1 MSVFLINK
9 HNLGDLDDVVKARKN
24 LGIISVY
31 DPNNVN
37 ITGGSISVDNL
48 CLVPPQG
55 CNVENY
61 YMMSDSNGC
70 GSWRQRTLEDLHYE
84 IPISTFSNDVPY
96 LTEEFVLNSL
106 LQSDCNLS
114 DLSDTVASVCN
125 LGLSFLLGSNRT
137 IQSKIYKE
145 FNNLI
150 MDNQII
156 TEDFEIRG
164 NLIYPQAN
172 LPVNNIISFDRSFKM
187 VSFEIIND
195 KEQIFNNNVILYGT
209 KKPVSANLLKDVYS
223 NINLRVNSLNNTIDS
238 LVTGSFYTRKD
249 LNLSDVNN
257 TELARSNLGFGSYI
271 VNNSTLKV
279 GDLYALNSFT
289 MSDFNLYDIGVDRLE
304 GTVLTSDDYGRGTWQ
319 KLPIATFSNY
329 GIVGISMDFI
339 NDAVQT
345 YDQVVP
351 TVSALREYFNN
362 DKTGRLTQLDNQIT
376 TIQNG
381 YLNINNRFSEYRDLA
396 TVHRNE
402 LLDNLNIKTS
412 NIQDFPTVISA
423 FDDDVGYLKTENNLR
438 ELVGPTL
445 HLVQSNLAFSA
456 VARSGEYN
464 DLLNIPYSFSEYVLR
479 ASNLLDIDSMEARS
493 NLGLGNF
500 ATMDSSDVLIEGG
513 SLKFITS
520 IQTDEFI
527 FTSNM
532 PNFDTLSNT
541 IFLKANNVGGT
552 AVWAPLPYASFNQV
566 GILKLVTDYWD
577 QYSDDSTYSSTLVN
591 SNFNNLN
598 SNFNAFRTLINEK
611 LDEPNLEIDGDLIV
625 GGNIRGNPDSVRIDA
640 DLSVSGTLTIE
651 SLSNENSLLYINGQ
665 GEVNQTMKVKKNH
678 GTSCGLTFEPDGDID
693 FKFRISV
700 EGTKF
705 IIAKQGVVGTSTAFI
720 TKHIFR

>member
-9 HNLGDLDDVVKARKN
+9 HNLGDIDDVVKARKN
-24 LGIISVY
+24 LGIFSVY

-37 ITGGSISVDNL
+37 ITGGSIGVDKF
-48 CLVPPQG
+48 CLFPPHG

-70 GSWRQRTLEDLHYE
+70 GSWRERTLDDLHSE
-84 IPISTFSNDVPY
+84 ILISTFSNDVPY
-96 LTEEFVLNSL
+96 LTREFVENSF
-106 LQSDCNLS
+106 LQSASNLS
-114 DLSDTVASVCN
+114 DLSDTMASVSN
-125 LGLSFLLGSNRT
+125 LGLAFLLGPNRT

-187 VSFEIIND
+187 VSFEIMND

-249 LNLSDVNN
+249 LNLSDVNSS
-257 TELARSNLGFGSYI
+257 ERARSNLGFGSYI
-271 VNNSTLKV
+271 IDNSTLKV

-289 MSDFNLYDIGVDRLE
+289 LSEFDLGVDRLE

-329 GIVGISMDFI
+329 GIVGISMDFL
-339 NDAVQT
+339 NDTVET

-351 TVSALREYFNN
+351 TVNALREYFNN
-362 DKTGRLTQLDNQIT
+362 SENGRLTQLDNQIT
-376 TIQNG
+376 TIRNG
-381 YLNINNRFSEYRDLA
+381 FLNINNRFSEYRDLA
-396 TVHRNE
+396 PAHRNT
-402 LLDNLNIKTS
+402 LLDNLNIQTN
-412 NIQDFPTVISA
+412 NIQNFPTVISA
-423 FDDDVGYLKTENNLR
+423 FDDDVGYLKTENNLS
-438 ELVGPTL
+438 ELVGLEL
-445 HLVQSNLAFSA
+445 HIVQSNLAFSA
-456 VARSGEYN
+456 VAVSGEYS
-464 DLLNIPYSFSEYVLR
+464 DLLNIPSSFSDYVLR
-479 ASNLLDIDSMEARS
+479 ASNLLDIDSVEARS

-500 ATMDSSDVLIEGG
+500 ATMDSGDVLIEGG
-513 SLKFITS
+513 ILRSINS

-532 PNFDTLSNT
+532 PNYNTLSNI
-541 IFLKANNVGGT
+541 IFLKANDVAGT

-577 QYSDDSTYSSTLVN
+577 QHSDDSTYSSTLVH
-591 SNFNNLN
+591 SNLYELN

-611 LDEPNLEIDGDLIV
+611 LDESDLEIDGDLIV
-625 GGNIRGNPDSVRIDA
+625 GGNIRGNPHTVRID
-640 DLSVSGTLTIE
+640 DNLSVSGTLTIE
-651 SLSNENSLLYINGQ
+651 SLSNENSLLYIDGQ
-665 GEVNQTMKVKKNH
+665 GAVNQSMKVKQNS
-678 GTSCGLTFEPDGDID
+678 GTSCGLTFEPDGDTD
-693 FKFRISV
+693 FKFRIIV

-705 IIAKQGVVGTSTAFI
+705 IIAKQNAIGSSNNFI

>member
-31 DPNNVN
+31 DPNDVN
-37 ITGGSISVDNL
+37 ITGGSISVDNF

-70 GSWRQRTLEDLHYE
+70 GSWRQRTLDDLHSE

-96 LTEEFVLNSL
+96 LTQEFVQNSL
-106 LQSDCNLS
+106 LHSASNLS
-114 DLSDTVASVCN
+114 DLSDTVASVRN

-145 FNNLI
+145 FNDLI

-156 TEDFEIRG
+156 TNDFEVRG

-172 LPVNNIISFDRSFKM
+172 LPVNNIMSLDGTYKM
-187 VSFEIIND
+187 VSFEIMND

-223 NINLRVNSLNNTIDS
+223 NINVRVNSLNNTIDS

-249 LNLSDVNN
+249 LNLSDVNDK
-257 TELARSNLGFGSYI
+257 ERARSNLGFGSYI
-271 VNNSTLKV
+271 IDNSTFKV
-279 GDLYALNSFT
+279 GDLHALNSFT
-289 MSDFNLYDIGVDRLE
+289 MSDFTPGVARV

-339 NDAVQT
+339 NDAVET
-345 YDQVVP
+345 YDKVVP

-362 DKTGRLTQLDNQIT
+362 SANGRLTQLDNQII
-376 TIQNG
+376 TIKTET
-381 YLNINNRFSEYRDLA
+381 LNINKRFSEYRNLGQ
-396 TVHRNE
+396 VHRNE
-402 LLDNLNIKTS
+402 LLDNLNIQTT
-412 NIQDFPTVISA
+412 NIQNFPTVISA
-423 FDDDVGYLKTENNLR
+423 FDDDVGYLKTDNNLS
-438 ELVGPTL
+438 ELAGPTL
-445 HLVQSNLAFSA
+445 HIVQSNLAFSA
-456 VARSGEYN
+456 VAKSGEYS

-479 ASNLLDIDSMEARS
+479 ASNLLDIDSVEARS
-493 NLGLGNF
+493 NLGLKSL
-500 ATMDSSDVLIEGG
+500 ATMDSSNVLIEGG
-513 SLKFITS
+513 TLRYITS

-532 PNFDTLSNT
+532 PNFDTLSNI
-541 IFLKANNVGGT
+541 IFLKANEVGGT

-577 QYSDDSTYSSTLVN
+577 QHSDYSTYSSTLVN
-591 SNFNNLN
+591 SNLHKLT
-598 SNFNAFRTLINEK
+598 SNFNAFRTAVNTR
-611 LDEPNLEIDGDLIV
+611 LDDSNIQIEGDLIV
-625 GGNIRGNPDSVRIDA
+625 GGNIRGNPDTVRIDD

-651 SLSNENSLLYINGQ
+651 SLSNENSLLYIDGH
-665 GEVNQTMKVKKNH
+665 GVVNQSMNVKKNS
-678 GTSCGLTFEPDGDID
+678 GTSCGLTFEPDYNND

-705 IIAKQGVVGTSTAFI
+705 IIAKQDAIGTSTTFI